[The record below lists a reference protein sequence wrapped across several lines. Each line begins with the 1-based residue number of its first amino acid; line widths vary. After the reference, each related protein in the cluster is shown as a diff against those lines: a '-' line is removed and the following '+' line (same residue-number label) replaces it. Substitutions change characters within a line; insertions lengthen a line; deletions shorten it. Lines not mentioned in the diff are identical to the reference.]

1 MNKTMIFAGVVIF
14 LIVSWLTG
22 FVNELNDEVDVS
34 YGFNEKAI
42 ITGDKSNS
50 IIYVNG
56 KEVLQLDKLPMK
68 EKKNLWNS
76 SVLKKDMLVLFPD
89 FAKMQYFI
97 KNHIKDDGLFK
108 KELIEHL
115 NDIEEEYIGGSISEE
130 QAKALLKENS

>member
-42 ITGDKSNS
+42 VTGDNSNY
-50 IIYVNG
+50 IVDVNG
-56 KEVLQLDKLPMK
+56 KEVLQLDKLSMQ

-76 SVLKKDMLVLFPD
+76 SLLKKDMLELFPN
-89 FAKMQYFI
+89 FLEMQNFI
-97 KNHIKDDGLFK
+97 DNHIEDDGLFK
-108 KELIEHL
+108 KELLEHL
-115 NDIEEEYIGGSISEE
+115 KSVEEEYIGGIISEE
-130 QAKALLKENS
+130 QAKARLLEF